1 MAVLT
6 LGELGGDELG
16 GSALHDLLIEADHQ
30 LVVKLALAEQE
41 ARFEDCGADGHV
53 RLGLADALVYGAGGV
68 PDLEPHVPQAI
79 EDRFGDLLAPGGPL
93 VGKQKQEIDVRTWR
107 QDATPIAA
115 GR

>member
-1 MAVLT
+1 MAFLT

-30 LVVKLALAEQE
+30 LVVELALAEQE

-79 EDRFGDLLAPGGPL
+79 KDRFRHFLPPTPPLLP
-93 VGKQKQEIDVRTWR
+93 
-107 QDATPIAA
+107 TPHHPTQP
-115 GR
+115 RS